1 MTCRTRGLTV
11 LNSAQTERNRTE
23 DIYGNRYDQRS
34 GSWGLYDDAVS
45 EEERIINGWLTKER
59 CAVELE
65 ILNRKGKPG
74 PKYRY
79 PPSLILHMLMCR
91 EEDGKPY
98 RKCPEKCRPYL
109 DHLGVE
115 TPCYKTVHNS
125 AGKFFVGNL
134 GREVIGKATDI
145 LRGRGFHEVLDP
157 LMFIGTG
164 SYPEYSAP
172 QKIPVCSRDVE
183 EQGLK
188 DAEAA
193 DMRRM
198 MEVFVSRN
206 YAGGIRE
213 AEGALDGSGVGI
225 SGNGIYMEHI
235 WMVNQRNFIKQHV
248 MVDVNSQQIVSF
260 SVTMEQ
266 PADAR
271 MMGPMM
277 RGTVSAG
284 VALVKLTV
292 DSAYDTNANWEAASV
307 SGTEFVPNLKKD
319 FVRDRELVSRHT
331 LRMMEERLGKSLCH
345 RVTGYTVRWLVEV
358 FFSVIKRMYGDRLTA
373 RRFDRMVLSMRIR
386 YLLYTIHRTAI
397 LRRID
402 PRGGWTYV

>member
-1 MTCRTRGLTV
+1 
-11 LNSAQTERNRTE
+11 
-23 DIYGNRYDQRS
+23 
-34 GSWGLYDDAVS
+34 
-45 EEERIINGWLTKER
+45 
-59 CAVELE
+59 
-65 ILNRKGKPG
+65 
-74 PKYRY
+74 
-79 PPSLILHMLMCR
+79 
-91 EEDGKPY
+91 
-98 RKCPEKCRPYL
+98 
-109 DHLGVE
+109 
-115 TPCYKTVHNS
+115 
-125 AGKFFVGNL
+125 
-134 GREVIGKATDI
+134 
-145 LRGRGFHEVLDP
+145 
-157 LMFIGTG
+157 
-164 SYPEYSAP
+164 
-172 QKIPVCSRDVE
+172 
-183 EQGLK
+183 
-188 DAEAA
+188 
-193 DMRRM
+193 
-198 MEVFVSRN
+198 
-206 YAGGIRE
+206 
-213 AEGALDGSGVGI
+213 
-225 SGNGIYMEHI
+225 
-235 WMVNQRNFIKQHV
+235 MVNQRNFIKQHV

-284 VALVKLTV
+284 VALVKLTA

-397 LRRID
+397 LKRID